1 MRYHSLRAFVHGEP
15 VLSASLVCAVI
26 SMFFAPPSAAYL
38 GYIDTRVL
46 ILLFCLMAVVSGMQK
61 YGVFDLLAQKLLA
74 GRHALRTIV
83 LFLTLLPFFTSMAI
97 TNDVAL
103 ITFVPFAILVLG
115 LVGQRALLIP
125 VIVLQTVAANLGSMV
140 TPVGNPQNLF
150 LYASYELSAGQFF
163 GVVLP
168 FALVSLVGVATLA
181 LCRKSCIL
189 QVSFAEPKQIA
200 DGKRVTFFGVLFILC
215 LLTVFHVL
223 PDLALLG
230 LVCLS
235 LLLIDRDIFHRI
247 DYGLLLTFVCFF
259 LFAGNIGSLGG
270 VRTSLQNIVG
280 SSPLLA
286 SLAASQIIS
295 NVPAAVL
302 LRSFTENWQALLLGV
317 NIGGL
322 GTPIASLASLI
333 SFRFYAHTPEAKPG
347 RYLVWFTLIN
357 VVGLVILVALA
368 WVLGYF
374 KI

>member
-1 MRYHSLRAFVHGEP
+1 MRYQSLRAFVHGEP

-83 LFLTLLPFFTSMAI
+83 LLLTLLPFFTSMAI

-150 LYASYELSAGQFF
+150 LYASYELSASQFF

-168 FALVSLVGVATLA
+168 FALVSLVGVAALA

-189 QVSFAEPKQIA
+189 QVSFAEPKQIT
-200 DGKRVTFFGVLFILC
+200 DSKRVTFFGVLFILC

-235 LLLIDRDIFHRI
+235 LLLIDRDIFRRI

-259 LFAGNIGSLGG
+259 LFAGNIGSLDS
-270 VRTSLQNIVG
+270 VRTSLQNIVS

-347 RYLVWFTLIN
+347 RYLAWFTLIN

-368 WVLGYF
+368 WVLGYLG
-374 KI
+374 

>member
-97 TNDVAL
+97 TNDIAL

-168 FALVSLVGVATLA
+168 FALISLVGVAALA

-189 QVSFAEPKQIA
+189 QVSFAEPKQIT
-200 DGKRVTFFGVLFILC
+200 DSKRVTFFGVLFILC

-235 LLLIDRDIFHRI
+235 LLLIDRDIFRRI

-347 RYLVWFTLIN
+347 RYLAWFTLIN

-368 WVLGYF
+368 WVLGYLG
-374 KI
+374 

>member
-83 LFLTLLPFFTSMAI
+83 LLLTLLPFFTSMAI